1 MGRKWSRKRKVE
13 QRAKKA
19 SVTEAN
25 GGDSR
30 NDPKNKQQQGT
41 YSAAIQNNAKMEAYF
56 ALQGLHNV
64 RQNDAGE
71 FVPCVTEEEKE
82 TERLQWL
89 TSMRSILPAS
99 FRIGRDMDPVLREGV
114 ERELQ
119 EFVGSPIEIVV
130 DENDGRGY
138 NGPNTTN
145 VGELKEGG
153 PQLITKKV
161 KPAEEIA
168 FVPHGYQLSLDRRTI
183 RRNPA
188 LTEFHEWLKV
198 QTSAGFVTR
207 QETVSMIPA
216 VVLNP
221 SPTDSILDMCAA
233 PGSKTCQLLE
243 CVSQVAPGDLEPRGF
258 VVANDSDAKRAY
270 MLVHQL
276 RRMNSPAVFVTSCD
290 AQFFPLLDKGNN
302 SELEGT
308 FDKVLCDVPCSGDG
322 TVRKNPGIWKQWN
335 QLGALALHPL
345 QLGIALNG
353 LRLTKV
359 GT

>member
-1 MGRKWSRKRKVE
+1 
-13 QRAKKA
+13 
-19 SVTEAN
+19 
-25 GGDSR
+25 
-30 NDPKNKQQQGT
+30 
-41 YSAAIQNNAKMEAYF
+41 
-56 ALQGLHNV
+56 
-64 RQNDAGE
+64 
-71 FVPCVTEEEKE
+71 
-82 TERLQWL
+82 
-89 TSMRSILPAS
+89 
-99 FRIGRDMDPVLREGV
+99 
-114 ERELQ
+114 
-119 EFVGSPIEIVV
+119 
-130 DENDGRGY
+130 
-138 NGPNTTN
+138 
-145 VGELKEGG
+145 
-153 PQLITKKV
+153 
-161 KPAEEIA
+161 
-168 FVPHGYQLSLDRRTI
+168 
-183 RRNPA
+183 
-188 LTEFHEWLKV
+188 
-198 QTSAGFVTR
+198 
-207 QETVSMIPA
+207 MIPA